1 MRSLQTE
8 GLSDPRGGCPA
19 NRRAIGCHAH
29 ATVCI
34 ASSSGLMLAIG

>member
-1 MRSLQTE
+1 MLSLQPE
-8 GLSDPRGGCPA
+8 GWSDPQNDCTA

-29 ATVCI
+29 AAVCI